1 MDAVTGAVQRG
12 ERRMNELP
20 LNDVIEILLSEKKK
34 SDAKL
39 EKAYDSYCL
48 FPNEK
53 DQIDW
58 ETYSALS
65 TALDMAIKA
74 LKQPEPCEAG
84 AQMSL
89 PECEDVPDIN
99 VGKMDDDKLDEA
111 IRHEDRAAERY
122 SDAYNQFHNN
132 VDPADAEVCLN
143 NIAIHRRYASWLR
156 ELKAV
161 RDLFDNAYDFDEIM
175 VISVKEKMKKAR
187 KRDDT

>member
-20 LNDVIEILLSEKKK
+20 LNDAIEILLSEKKK

-74 LKQPEPCEAG
+74 LKQPEPC
-84 AQMSL
+84 
-89 PECEDVPDIN
+89 
-99 VGKMDDDKLDEA
+99 
-111 IRHEDRAAERY
+111 
-122 SDAYNQFHNN
+122 
-132 VDPADAEVCLN
+132 
-143 NIAIHRRYASWLR
+143 
-156 ELKAV
+156 
-161 RDLFDNAYDFDEIM
+161 
-175 VISVKEKMKKAR
+175 
-187 KRDDT
+187 